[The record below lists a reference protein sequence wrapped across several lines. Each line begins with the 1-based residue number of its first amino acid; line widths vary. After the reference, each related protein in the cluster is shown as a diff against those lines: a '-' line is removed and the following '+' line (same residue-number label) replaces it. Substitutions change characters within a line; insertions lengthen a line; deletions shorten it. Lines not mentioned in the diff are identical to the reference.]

1 MVDEPEKPENLVLHY
16 LRRLDE
22 KVSRSLNDIGEVK
35 TRLGSIETRM
45 TSLEASIV
53 HVHER
58 MDGMQKQMGN
68 VTDRLDRI
76 ERLELAD
83 APAGEPV

>member
-1 MVDEPEKPENLVLHY
+1 MVEESESIVLRY

-22 KVSRSLNDIGEVK
+22 KVDRVTGDIGEVK
-35 TRLGSIETRM
+35 ARLYSIETRM

-58 MDGMQKQMGN
+58 VDGLQKQVGN
-68 VTDRLDRI
+68 VSDRLDRI
-76 ERLELAD
+76 ERRLELAD
-83 APAGEPV
+83 A

>member
-1 MVDEPEKPENLVLHY
+1 MADEGILRY

-22 KVSRSLNDIGEVK
+22 KVDRVTNDIGEVK
-35 TRLGSIETRM
+35 SRLYSIETRM
-45 TSLEASIV
+45 TSLEASVV

-58 MDGMQKQMGN
+58 MDGLQRQLGN

-76 ERLELAD
+76 ERRLELTE
-83 APAGEPV
+83 AGSS

>member
-1 MVDEPEKPENLVLHY
+1 
-16 LRRLDE
+16 
-22 KVSRSLNDIGEVK
+22 
-35 TRLGSIETRM
+35 M

-58 MDGMQKQMGN
+58 MDGMMQKQMGN

-76 ERLELAD
+76 ERRLELAD
-83 APAGEPV
+83 APSGEPV